1 MTPDPTLNLP
11 DRETLPDALRILLAD
26 YPRDTWEAHPHF
38 AGLVEFWL
46 DRHLMFRKLLGLLN
60 TETQSLL
67 DGADPA
73 RFGTAL
79 PRYGGMLLQQ
89 LHGHHQ
95 IEDQHYFPILQ
106 QKAPGIARGFELMEA
121 DHVQLD
127 PALAAFADTANAAL
141 SKIAEGGNAKD
152 SVAPFAASLE
162 SLGKLLDRHL
172 TDEEELVVPVVLKLG
187 PDTIG

>member
-1 MTPDPTLNLP
+1 MNDLTLGTR
-11 DRETLPDALRILLAD
+11 DHLPDALRVLLAD
-26 YPRDTWEAHPHF
+26 YPRETWEAHRHF

-46 DRHLMFRKLLGLLN
+46 DRHLMFRRLLEALN
-60 TETQSLL
+60 TETQTLL
-67 DGADPA
+67 DGGDPA

-79 PRYGGMLLQQ
+79 PRFGGMLLQQ

-95 IEDQHYFPILQ
+95 IEDAHYFPLLE
-106 QKAPGIARGFELMEA
+106 KAAPEIARGFQLMEA

-127 PALAAFADTANAAL
+127 PALSGFADAANL
-141 SKIAEGGNAKD
+141 SLGQLSEGANAKD
-152 SVAPFAASLE
+152 SVAPFAKSLE
-162 SLGKLLDRHL
+162 SLGNLLDRHL